1 MSIKSLI
8 QKTIITL
15 TRQVYYKA
23 LSYLLKYDT
32 KNTLNGTFGRIVE
45 EINKEMIAPLFDF
58 KKYSP
63 FLLSYI
69 KHHAQDS
76 LPEIIIDNLPLV
88 FPDSIWAPQI
98 IIDNLPLVFP
108 DNIWAPQ
115 YRNHKLF
122 TQVFNQPKKISFSQS
137 GEDLLIRYI
146 FDQIQVEH
154 PSYLDIG
161 AHHPYYIS
169 NTALFYLSGSK
180 GINIEPDP
188 SLFSRFIEARPDDVN
203 LNIAVSDKN
212 GSADLLIFGES
223 TLNTLSD
230 TEAEDYVKEGMSLK
244 KRITVQTR
252 TIQGIIK
259 EYCDGKFPHIL
270 SLDVEGLDLD
280 ILKQINYEES
290 APLVIC
296 VESISYS
303 NTGRGI
309 KRTEITD
316 YLKQFGYMVYADTN
330 INSILVKQACWER

>member
-1 MSIKSLI
+1 MSIKSRI

-15 TRQVYYKA
+15 TRPVYYKA

-88 FPDSIWAPQI
+88 FPD
-98 IIDNLPLVFP
+98 
-108 DNIWAPQ
+108 NIWAPQ

-146 FDQIQVEH
+146 FDQIQIEH